1 MEGLIASLID
11 VFNPDHAVTN
21 FAALFQVILIDLAL
35 AALAEVTLNAPVV
48 PIVANVTARPTSDA
62 EEIRRNLVTQVTAI
76 VRWRESIAWLA
87 EAGVDQFVEVGA
99 GKVLSGLA
107 RRIADGVAT
116 MTAGTPED
124 IEAAVSQLG
133 ADEVKNV

>member
-1 MEGLIASLID
+1 MA
-11 VFNPDHAVTN
+11 P
-21 FAALFQVILIDLAL
+21 AAEVMR

-62 EEIRRNLVTQVTAI
+62 EEIRRNLVTQVTAM

-87 EAGVDQFVEVGA
+87 EAGVDRFVEVGA